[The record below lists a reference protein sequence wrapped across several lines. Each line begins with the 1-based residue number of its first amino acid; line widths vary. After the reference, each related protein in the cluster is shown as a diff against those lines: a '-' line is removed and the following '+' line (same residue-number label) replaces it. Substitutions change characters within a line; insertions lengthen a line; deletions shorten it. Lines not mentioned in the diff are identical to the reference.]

1 MYNEG
6 KDSCYID
13 GYNQGLL
20 EGHVDGWDEAKGYY
34 QKIFEKELRETE
46 QLWKEEVGDNEY
58 SEVIAE
64 EYEEPELD
72 GKWSSY
78 SQGRDSKQSE
88 SWDWFEN
95 LSDNE
100 LRDTVT
106 LGSYSTADCEIIVL
120 DV

>member
-34 QKIFEKELRETE
+34 QKIFEKERRETE
-46 QLWKEEVGDNEY
+46 QLWKEEVGNNEY

-64 EYEEPELD
+64 EYKEPEVD

-88 SWDWFEN
+88 SWIGLKICPTMSLGILSN
-95 LSDNE
+95 LE
-100 LRDTVT
+100 AIPLQIMR
-106 LGSYSTADCEIIVL
+106 
-120 DV
+120 